1 MIKAIYSENVFNLLE
16 SLDITL
22 ALFSMMPD
30 EGAIPTTT
38 YWFTQIVSD
47 NIVSQSTQGYYIK
60 QARVSITIV
69 CKEVLGVADTPE
81 RVLRSM
87 IDTITNQLKLVKT
100 HEVDGITINAIRED
114 TVSPIFNDNERYF
127 IVKDY
132 LFTYSATYNE

>member
-16 SLDITL
+16 SLDISL
-22 ALFSMMPD
+22 ALFSMIPD
-30 EGAIPTTT
+30 EGAIPTTS

-47 NIVSQSTQGYYIK
+47 NIVSQSSQGYYLK

-69 CKEVLGVADTPE
+69 CKEVLGATDTPE
-81 RVLRSM
+81 RVLRSI
-87 IDTITNQLKLVKT
+87 IDTITNELKEVKT
-100 HEVDGITINAIRED
+100 HEVDWLTINSVKED